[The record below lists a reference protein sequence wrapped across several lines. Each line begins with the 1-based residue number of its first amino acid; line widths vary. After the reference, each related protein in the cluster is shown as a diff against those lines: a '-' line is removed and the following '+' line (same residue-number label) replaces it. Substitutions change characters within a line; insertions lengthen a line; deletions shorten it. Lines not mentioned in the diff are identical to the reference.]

1 MNFMNNKYINKSLRL
16 VDFTNNPFQIIDL
29 KLYISMGASA
39 LILSGCGGSYE
50 PGSENPNII
59 LISVDDMGWS
69 DLGSYGSEIQTPNLD
84 RLANEG
90 MKFTRFYNTSKC
102 FPSRACLLTG
112 VYAQQS
118 NYHRSHQNPITN
130 AVTLGEVLR
139 PAGYR
144 TLFSGKHHGLENP
157 IYRGFDHYYGLKDG
171 CCNFFNPGD
180 QRPGEGAPA
189 RKGAPGNKRIREWCI
204 DSVMYSPYTPEE
216 EDFYT
221 TDYFTNYAI
230 KWIDDYKDETKPFFL
245 YLSYTA
251 PHDPLMAWPEDISKY
266 KDLYNEGYEEIRQR
280 RYEKQIDIG
289 LIDESFILSKP
300 THEAWDDLSATEKL
314 EQARTMEVYAAM
326 IDCVDQ
332 NIGRLLDKLKETG
345 RYENTLIM
353 FVSDNGASA
362 EMVNIQDDYGEIGTL
377 TRWTSQGENWANV
390 SNTPFRYYKNYSYEG
405 GINSPFIAYWP
416 GIIKPGT
423 LSRYTGHFIDFM
435 ATVVDITDAKYP
447 KEFNNQTITP
457 IQGESLLPVFKGE
470 KDSRETPLF
479 FEWGRRQAAYADGW
493 KIVRNGID
501 NPWNLYNLNNDP
513 TENKNVSMDYPG
525 KIKDLDQLFVEWK
538 NSLPLFN

>member
-1 MNFMNNKYINKSLRL
+1 MENIFTSTEYLKVKEKVSSLSPL
-16 VDFTNNPFQIIDL
+16 NLNLLLFLGSSPFIFGGCSE
-29 KLYISMGASA
+29 ISGP
-39 LILSGCGGSYE
+39 E
-50 PGSENPNII
+50 NENPNII

-69 DLGSYGSEIQTPNLD
+69 DLGCFGSEINTPNLD
-84 RLANEG
+84 RLAEEG
-90 MKFTRFYNTSKC
+90 MIFTRFYNTSKC

-118 NYHRSHQNPITN
+118 NYHRTHQNPITN

-171 CCNFFNPGD
+171 CCNFFNPGE
-180 QRPGEGAPA
+180 QRPGEGIPA

-230 KWIDDYKDETKPFFL
+230 KWIDDYKDEDKPFFL

-251 PHDPLMAWPEDISKY
+251 PHDPLQAWPEDIAKY
-266 KDLYNEGYEEIRQR
+266 ENVYDDGYAVIREKRYR
-280 RYEKQIDIG
+280 RQIEMG
-289 LIDESFILSKP
+289 LIDENYILSEPSHDEWDGLGDSEKQE
-300 THEAWDDLSATEKL
+300 EA
-314 EQARTMEVYAAM
+314 RIMEVYAAM

-332 NIGRLLDKLKETG
+332 NLGRLLDKLKETG

-362 EMVNIQDDYGEIGTL
+362 EMVNIRDDYGEIGTL
-377 TRWTSQGENWANV
+377 TRWASQGGSWANV

-405 GINSPFIAYWP
+405 GINSPFFAWWP
-416 GIIKPGT
+416 GRIEPGSI
-423 LSRYTGHFIDFM
+423 SRYTGHFIDFM
-435 ATVVDITDAKYP
+435 ATVIDITGAEYP
-447 KEFNNQTITP
+447 KEFNNQTITQL
-457 IQGESLLPVFKGE
+457 QGESLLPAFTGK
-470 KDSRETPLF
+470 KDSRDTPLF
-479 FEWGRRQAAYADGW
+479 FEWGRGQAVYSEGW
-493 KIVRNGID
+493 KIVRYGLD
-501 NPWNLYNLNNDP
+501 NPWELYNLQDDP
-513 TENKNVSMDYPG
+513 TEIHNIAAENPEKVSDIEIMFG
-525 KIKDLDQLFVEWK
+525 IWK
-538 NSLPLFN
+538 ASLPVFE

>member
-1 MNFMNNKYINKSLRL
+1 MANILTSIEYIKSKEKVSSLSPLNLNLL
-16 VDFTNNPFQIIDL
+16 VLLGSSPFIFGGCSE
-29 KLYISMGASA
+29 ISG
-39 LILSGCGGSYE
+39 
-50 PGSENPNII
+50 PDNENPNII

-69 DLGSYGSEIQTPNLD
+69 DLGCFGSEIKTPNLD
-84 RLANEG
+84 RLAEEG
-90 MKFTRFYNTSKC
+90 IIFTRFYNTSKC

-118 NYHRSHQNPITN
+118 NYHQTHRNPITN

-171 CCNFFNPGD
+171 CCNFFNPGE

-204 DSVMYSPYTPEE
+204 DSVMYSPYTPKE

-230 KWIDDYKDETKPFFL
+230 KWIDDYKDEDKPFFL

-251 PHDPLMAWPEDISKY
+251 PHDPLQAWPEDIAKY
-266 KDLYNEGYEEIRQR
+266 ENVYDDGYALIREKRYR
-280 RYEKQIDIG
+280 RQIEMG
-289 LIDESFILSKP
+289 LIDETYILSEPSYDEWDELGESEKQD
-300 THEAWDDLSATEKL
+300 EA
-314 EQARTMEVYAAM
+314 RIMEVYAAM

-332 NIGRLLDKLKETG
+332 NIGRLLYKLKETG

-362 EMVNIQDDYGEIGTL
+362 EMVNIRDDYGEIGTL
-377 TRWTSQGENWANV
+377 TRWASQGGSWANV

-405 GINSPFIAYWP
+405 GINSPFFAWWP
-416 GIIKPGT
+416 GKIEPGSK
-423 LSRYTGHFIDFM
+423 SRYTGHFIDFM
-435 ATVVDITDAKYP
+435 ATVVDITGAEYP
-447 KEFNNQTITP
+447 KEFNDQTVTP
-457 IQGESLLPVFKGE
+457 MQGESLLPVFTGE
-470 KDSRETPLF
+470 KLTREKPLF
-479 FEWGRRQAAYADGW
+479 FEWGRGQAAYSEGW
-493 KIVRNGID
+493 KIVRFGLD
-501 NPWNLYNLNNDP
+501 KPWELYNLQDDP
-513 TENKNVSMDYPG
+513 TEINNIATDNPEKVLNLEMLLGD
-525 KIKDLDQLFVEWK
+525 WK
-538 NSLPLFN
+538 ESLPVFE